1 MKTYPLDLATESAD
15 NGGMFL
21 RYTQRVKDGKEHRYW
36 SIVENRRGANRQVI
50 QRQVLYL
57 GEINDSQ
64 KAAWCRS
71 LEVFE
76 SGSGQCHQVAL
87 FPEDR
92 QAPELSYEVVHIRL
106 DQLRVERPRQ
116 WGACWLA
123 CELWRQ
129 LRLDEFWREK
139 LRPSREGTDWL
150 DILKTLVS
158 YRLIDPGSEW
168 RLHRQWYHH
177 SAMGDLLGHAGEAV
191 ELQSLYR
198 CLDKLL
204 AHKQGLFSF
213 LNERWR
219 DLFHVGHEVLLYDLT
234 STYFECDPPGGGK
247 RRYGY
252 SRDKR
257 PDCVQVVIALVITPE
272 GLPVAYEVMAGN
284 TSDKTTLKTF
294 LEKIEQQYGK
304 AKRTWVM
311 DRGIPTEAVLRE
323 MREASTPVSYL
334 VGTPR
339 GRLTKLEK
347 DFLKQPWAQVKDSL
361 QVKLLPRQGELYILA
376 RSQGRRQ
383 KERGMRQRRLKAL
396 WNRLHELQRQKL
408 TRDELLLKLG
418 AAKAEAGNTYRL
430 VDVHLPQAREIVSA
444 ETFTFSLRKEKLR
457 AAIRNEGNYLLRS
470 NMAAEDPAILW
481 QRYIQLTEIESVFRN
496 LKSDLAIRPVYH
508 QKDLRIEAHIFVSFL
523 AYCLY
528 VTLQQRLRALAPGLT
543 SRAVIEKM
551 SDIQMLDVHL
561 PTTDGRLLI
570 LPRYTQPEKD
580 HQLLLQRL
588 NLVLPAQ
595 PPPRI
600 SQPAEKYAAG
610 ATML

>member
-1 MKTYPLDLATESAD
+1 
-15 NGGMFL
+15 MFL
-21 RYTQRVKDGKEHRYW
+21 RHTQRIKDGKTHRYW
-36 SIVENRRGANRQVI
+36 SIVENHRGADRRVV

-71 LEVFE
+71 IEVFE
-76 SGSGQCHQVAL
+76 SGTGQRRQVSL

-92 QAPELSYEVVHIRL
+92 EAPELAHEVVHVRL
-106 DQLRVERPRQ
+106 DQLQVKRPRQ

-129 LRLDEFWREK
+129 LRLDEFWGER

-150 DILKTLVS
+150 DVLKTLVS

-168 RLHRQWYHH
+168 RLHREWYHR
-177 SAMGDLLGHAGEAV
+177 SAMGDLLDRPGDAM

-204 AHKQGLFSF
+204 EHKQGLFGF
-213 LNERWR
+213 LTERWR
-219 DLFHVGHEVLLYDLT
+219 DLFHVGYEVLLYDLT
-234 STYFECDPPGGGK
+234 STYFECDPPGHGK

-272 GLPVAYEVMAGN
+272 GFPVAYEVMAGN
-284 TSDKTTLKTF
+284 TSEKTTLKTF

-304 AKRTWVM
+304 ANRTWVM
-311 DRGIPTEAVLRE
+311 DRGVPTEAVLRE
-323 MREASTPVSYL
+323 MREASSPISYL

-339 GRLTKLEK
+339 GRLTRLQK
-347 DFLKQPWAQVKDSL
+347 DFLKLPWAAVKDSVE
-361 QVKLLPRQGELYILA
+361 VKLLPQEGELYILA
-376 RSQGRRQ
+376 RSQGRKQ
-383 KERGMRQRRLKAL
+383 KERAMRRRRLKQL
-396 WNRLHELQRQKL
+396 WRRLRELQQQKL

-418 AAKAEAGNTYRL
+418 AAKAEAGNAYRI
-430 VDVHLPQAREIVSA
+430 VGVHVPNASESVSP

-457 AAIRNEGNYLLRS
+457 AAMRSEGHYLLRS
-470 NMAAEDPAILW
+470 NLPGENPAILW
-481 QRYIQLTEIESVFRN
+481 QHYIQLTEIEAVFRD
-496 LKSDLAIRPVYH
+496 LKSDLVIRPVHH
-508 QKDLRIEAHIFVSFL
+508 QKDERIEAHIFVTFL

-543 SRAVIEKM
+543 SRAVLEKM
-551 SDIQMLDVHL
+551 SAIQMVDVHL
-561 PTTDGRLLI
+561 PTTDRRLLI
-570 LPRYTQPEKD
+570 LSRYTQPEED

-588 NLVLPAQ
+588 HLVLPPQ

-600 SQPAEKYAAG
+600 AQQDESLAAEARAS
-610 ATML
+610 AM